1 MSDAKKP
8 VPDMAELQKLTGDP
22 KKFLAAM
29 KQTISSISSEFKP
42 ADRMESF
49 AYLNR
54 AVGLLRKDSDRSF
67 SLFEESFSNWA
78 ADSQNTALVD
88 EMQFRVRQLIRT
100 FFAEVEGT
108 LYAARRVILWAHERG
123 ELPLST
129 AEVAVLREETY
140 KFNTRTRKVESRPAF
155 NTTKETFLLVFTFL
169 PRLTNPEF
177 QLDLA
182 NNGWGHFQ
190 KLLEVRH
197 ELTHPKEVFRLILD
211 ADTIMKIMPSARVWY
226 YESLKRAVGFKGP

>member
-1 MSDAKKP
+1 MSDVKKP
-8 VPDMAELQKLTGDP
+8 APDMAELQKLTGDP

-29 KQTISSISSEFKP
+29 KQTISSISREFKP
-42 ADRMESF
+42 ANREESYG
-49 AYLNR
+49 YLSR

-78 ADSQNTALVD
+78 ADRQNTELVE

-123 ELPLST
+123 ELTLNAS
-129 AEVAVLREETY
+129 EIAVLREETY
-140 KFNTRTRKVESRPAF
+140 KFNTRTREVEARSAF
-155 NTTKETFLLVFTFL
+155 NTTKEAFLLVFTFL

-177 QLDLA
+177 KLDLSD
-182 NNGWGHFQ
+182 NGWEYFQ

-197 ELTHPKEVFRLILD
+197 ELTHPKEIIRLIVD
-211 ADTIMKIMPSARVWY
+211 ADTIMKIMPNARVWY
-226 YESLKRAVGFKGP
+226 YESLKRAVGFKGQ